1 MSNELT
7 RSEKGTLAVLQEK
20 ELSEIIKP
28 LSHEIHLFDS
38 FVSGVLQ
45 MKDSTVL
52 EKLKPEEKLVLQRKE
67 TLFDSNTIEIYTEQ
81 GVRIGYIPEKDNVIF
96 ARLLDAGKLLIARI
110 TDIDVRRSVP
120 LISIGIYL
128 VDY

>member
-28 LSHEIHLFDS
+28 LSHEIHLFDT

-45 MKDSTVL
+45 MKDSTAL
-52 EKLKPEEKLVLQRKE
+52 EGLKIEEKLVLQRKE

-81 GVRIGYIPEKDNVIF
+81 GVKIGYIPEKDNVIF

>member
-28 LSHEIHLFDS
+28 LSHEIHLFDT

-45 MKDSTVL
+45 MKDSTAL
-52 EKLKPEEKLVLQRKE
+52 EGLKIEEKLVLQRKE